1 MMRTNCVVGIDYSMS
16 SPSICVHIGK
26 TWSLE
31 NCKFYFL
38 TSKKKH
44 IINSNIFCGEMHK
57 EYNSQQERFD
67 NISEW
72 AVSVIPRNAIVFM
85 EGYSYAS
92 SGVVFDIAENTGL
105 LKHKLWTLAQDP
117 VLFSPPSIKKFAS
130 GKGNSNKLA
139 MHEAFIAETNFP
151 IQSHFVCNIGD
162 SPLSDIIDSYYVAKC
177 GFNSLSGIN
186 SKAKKAVD

>member
-1 MMRTNCVVGIDYSMS
+1 MTNLVVTGIDYSMS
-16 SPSICVHIGK
+16 SPSICVHVGK
-26 TWSLE
+26 TWCLT

-44 IINSNIFCGEMHK
+44 IFNSTAFCGEMHK
-57 EYNSQQERFD
+57 DYSSQEERFD

-72 AVSVIPRNAIVFM
+72 AVNVIPRDAKVFM

-105 LKHKLWTLAQDP
+105 LKHKLWTFAQEI

-130 GKGNSNKLA
+130 GKGNSNKIA
-139 MHEAFIAETNFP
+139 MFDAFLKETCFDL
-151 IQSHFVCNIGD
+151 QKTFSCNIGD
-162 SPLSDIIDSYYVAKC
+162 SPMSDIIDSYYVAKL
-177 GFNSLSGIN
+177 GFNTLSGIN
-186 SKAKKAVD
+186 SKSITAKE